1 MYSKGRG
8 REISTVESFDFYEGQ
23 SINQSVCQTVKQSLR
38 RSTNQV
44 INSQMKT
51 QKVSTST
58 FFLLRSLI
66 FVIFSVQ
73 MFRTIFL
80 SMWQQPHY
88 PNRGLPVRC
97 TYVLPQNNNWII
109 FLDKFYIL
117 SVLLK
122 LQGFIS
128 DLWCQIW

>member
-1 MYSKGRG
+1 MYNKGRG
-8 REISTVESFDFYEGQ
+8 REISTIESFDFYEGQ

-51 QKVSTST
+51 QKVSTPT
-58 FFLLRSLI
+58 FFFSALLPSQSFLCRCFELYSSLCGSNHTTQI
-66 FVIFSVQ
+66 VDYRCDA
-73 MFRTIFL
+73 RTYSLRTTIESF
-80 SMWQQPHY
+80 
-88 PNRGLPVRC
+88 
-97 TYVLPQNNNWII
+97 

-117 SVLLK
+117 YVLLK

-128 DLWCQIW
+128 DL